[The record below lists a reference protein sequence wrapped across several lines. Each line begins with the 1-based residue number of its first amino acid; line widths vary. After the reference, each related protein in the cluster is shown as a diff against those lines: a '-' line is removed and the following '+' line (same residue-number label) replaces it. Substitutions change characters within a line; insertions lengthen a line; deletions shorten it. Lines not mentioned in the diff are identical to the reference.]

1 MNSTIVEKEIINI
14 EAAINNISN
23 CDLVCFREGRQ
34 TKSIWFRDKDNN
46 LTCLIYNLLGGSST
60 ILATVNFEQFNSTIN
75 KSVFFELWNKYKI
88 VSSLLDKH

>member
-14 EAAINNISN
+14 EVAINNLSN

-34 TKSIWFRDKDNN
+34 TKSMWFRDKDNN

>member
-14 EAAINNISN
+14 EVAINNLSN

>member
-23 CDLVCFREGRQ
+23 CDLVCVREGRQ
-34 TKSIWFRDKDNN
+34 TKSIWFRDKDDN

-60 ILATVNFEQFNSTIN
+60 ILATVNFEHFNSTIN

>member
-14 EAAINNISN
+14 EAAINNLSN